1 MKSMS
6 MRLSFN
12 KKGITVIELL
22 VGLVICAIVIAA
34 IYRVFTAQSNA
45 YVVQDQVVEIQQNI
59 RSAMEIIVRD
69 LRMAGFDYDNS
80 TSLVRIEDF
89 KPLPPYIVAGNT
101 ITVWY
106 ENYQTGPPLISE
118 IHAVTYTLNGSN
130 LERQL
135 IVNGVNQ
142 STEVLLENVNAFV
155 LDCGIDGRIGD
166 VAPPSQDGVID
177 QWVNNCNPM
186 DNSIDKVIAV
196 RISLTT
202 RPEQVNPQ
210 DDRFRTVSPRTLT
223 SIVALRNLSIQKF

>member
-1 MKSMS
+1 
-6 MRLSFN
+6 MRICSSLN
-12 KKGITVIELL
+12 KRGITIIELL
-22 VGLVICAIVIAA
+22 VGLVICSIAIAA

-45 YVVQDQVVEIQQNI
+45 YVVQDQVVEVQQNI
-59 RSAMEIIVRD
+59 RSAMEIMVRD

-89 KPLPPYIVAGNT
+89 KPLPPYIIAGNT

-106 ENYQTGPPLISE
+106 ENYQTGPPLISQ
-118 IHAVTYTLNGSN
+118 IHGVTYALNGTN

-166 VAPPSQDGVID
+166 VAPPNQDGVID
-177 QWVNNCNPM
+177 NWVNCGAV
-186 DNSIDKVIAV
+186 DNNRDKVIAV
-196 RISLTT
+196 RVSLTT

>member
-1 MKSMS
+1 MS

-22 VGLVICAIVIAA
+22 VGLVICAIGIAA

-59 RSAMEIIVRD
+59 RSAMEIMLRD

-89 KPLPPYIVAGNT
+89 KPLPPYIVAGNS

-106 ENYQTGPPLISE
+106 EYYKIGDPLQ

-135 IVNGVNQ
+135 TINGVNEP
-142 STEVLLENVNAFV
+142 TEVLLENVNALV

-166 VAPPSQDGVID
+166 VAPPNQDGVID
-177 QWVNNCNPM
+177 NWVNCGAV
-186 DNSIDKVIAV
+186 DNNRDKVIAV
-196 RISLTT
+196 RVSLTT

-210 DDRFRTVSPRTLT
+210 DDRFRMVSPRTLT

>member
-1 MKSMS
+1 
-6 MRLSFN
+6 MRICLSLN
-12 KKGITVIELL
+12 KRGITIIELL
-22 VGLVICAIVIAA
+22 VGLVICSIAIAA

-80 TSLVRIEDF
+80 TSSKRIEDY

-106 ENYQTGPPLISE
+106 ENYQTGPPLISQ
-118 IHAVTYTLNGSN
+118 IHGVTYALNGTN

-142 STEVLLENVNAFV
+142 STEVLLENVNTFV

-166 VAPPSQDGVID
+166 VAPPNQDGVID
-177 QWVNNCNPM
+177 NWANCGAVDNNR
-186 DNSIDKVIAV
+186 DKVIAV
-196 RISLTT
+196 RVSLTT

-223 SIVALRNLSIQKF
+223 SIVALRNLSIQQY

>member
-1 MKSMS
+1 MS
-6 MRLSFN
+6 LRQSFDRR
-12 KKGITVIELL
+12 GITLIELL

-59 RSAMEIIVRD
+59 RSAMEIMVRD
-69 LRMAGFDYDNS
+69 LRMAGFDYDNLN
-80 TSLVRIEDF
+80 SLVRIEDF
-89 KPLPPYIVAGNT
+89 KPLPPYIVAGNS

-106 ENYQTGPPLISE
+106 ENYRQGPPLTSE
-118 IHAVTYTLNGSN
+118 IHAVTYALNGTN

-135 IVNGVNQ
+135 TVDGANQ
-142 STEVLLENVNAFV
+142 PAEVLLENVNAFA

-166 VAPPSQDGVID
+166 FQTQDGVINN
-177 QWVNNCNPM
+177 WVNCGAV
-186 DNSIDKVIAV
+186 DNNRDKVIAV
-196 RISLTT
+196 RVSLTT

>member
-1 MKSMS
+1 MNINA
-6 MRLSFN
+6 SFN
-12 KKGITVIELL
+12 KRGITIIELL

-45 YVVQDQVVEIQQNI
+45 YVVQDQVVEVQQNI
-59 RSAMEIIVRD
+59 RSAMEIMVRD

-106 ENYQTGPPLISE
+106 ENYQTGPPVISQ
-118 IHAVTYTLNGSN
+118 IHAVTYTLNGTN

-135 IVNGVNQ
+135 TVDGVVQ
-142 STEVLLENVNAFV
+142 PQQPEVLLENVNAFV

-177 QWVNNCNPM
+177 NWVNCGAV
-186 DNSIDKVIAV
+186 DNNRDKVIAV
-196 RISLTT
+196 RVSLTT
-202 RPEQVNPQ
+202 GPEQVNPQ
-210 DDRFRTVSPRTLT
+210 DDRFRMVSPRTLT

>member
-1 MKSMS
+1 MS
-6 MRLSFN
+6 LRQSIN
-12 KKGITVIELL
+12 KRGITLIELL

-59 RSAMEIIVRD
+59 RSVMEIMVRD
-69 LRMAGFDYDNS
+69 IRMAGFDYDNS

-106 ENYQTGPPLISE
+106 ENYQTGPPLISQ
-118 IHAVTYTLNGSN
+118 IHAVTYTLNGTN

-135 IVNGVNQ
+135 IVNGANQ
-142 STEVLLENVNAFV
+142 STEVLLENVNAFE
-155 LDCGIDGRIGD
+155 LTCGIDGRIGYFD
-166 VAPPSQDGVID
+166 YPSQDGFID
-177 QWVNNCNPM
+177 NWINCGAVNNNR
-186 DNSIDKVIAV
+186 DKVVAV
-196 RISLTT
+196 RVSLTT

-210 DDRFRTVSPRTLT
+210 DDRFRMVSPRTLT
-223 SIVALRNLSIQKF
+223 SIVALRNLAIQKF

>member
-1 MKSMS
+1 
-6 MRLSFN
+6 MRTCLSLN
-12 KKGITVIELL
+12 KRGITIIELL
-22 VGLVICAIVIAA
+22 VGLVICSIAIAA

-106 ENYQTGPPLISE
+106 ENYQTGPPLISQ
-118 IHAVTYTLNGSN
+118 IHGVTYALNGTN

-142 STEVLLENVNAFV
+142 STEVLLGNVNTFV

-166 VAPPSQDGVID
+166 VAPPNQDGVID
-177 QWVNNCNPM
+177 NWANCGAVDNNR
-186 DNSIDKVIAV
+186 DKVIAV
-196 RISLTT
+196 RVSLTT

-223 SIVALRNLSIQKF
+223 SIVALRNLSIQQY

>member
-1 MKSMS
+1 MS
-6 MRLSFN
+6 LRQSIN
-12 KKGITVIELL
+12 KRGITLIELL

-59 RSAMEIIVRD
+59 RSVMEIMVRD
-69 LRMAGFDYDNS
+69 IRMAGFDYDNS
-80 TSLVRIEDF
+80 TSAVTVPNI
-89 KPLPPYIVAGNT
+89 PYNVAGNT

-155 LDCGIDGRIGD
+155 LDCGTDGIISD
-166 VAPPSQDGVID
+166 ITPPNQDGVID
-177 QWVNNCNPM
+177 QWVNCGAV
-186 DNSIDKVIAV
+186 DNNRDKVIAV
-196 RISLTT
+196 RVSLTK

-210 DDRFRTVSPRTLT
+210 DDRFKMVSPRTLT

>member
-1 MKSMS
+1 MS
-6 MRLSFN
+6 LRQSIN
-12 KKGITVIELL
+12 KRGVTLIELL

-59 RSAMEIIVRD
+59 RSAMEMMVRD

-89 KPLPPYIVAGNT
+89 KPIPPYIVAGNT

-130 LERQL
+130 LARQL

-142 STEVLLENVNAFV
+142 STEILLANVNAFV
-155 LDCGIDGRIGD
+155 LDCGIDGIMSD
-166 VAPPSQDGVID
+166 LTPPNQDGVID
-177 QWVNNCNPM
+177 QWVNCGAVVNNR
-186 DNSIDKVIAV
+186 DKVIAV
-196 RISLTT
+196 RVSLTT
-202 RPEQVNPQ
+202 KPEEVNPQ
-210 DDRFRTVSPRTLT
+210 DTRFRMVTPRTLT

>member
-1 MKSMS
+1 
-6 MRLSFN
+6 MRICSSLN
-12 KKGITVIELL
+12 KRGITIIELL
-22 VGLVICAIVIAA
+22 VGLVICSIAIAA
-34 IYRVFTAQSNA
+34 IYSVFTAQSNA
-45 YVVQDQVVEIQQNI
+45 YVVQDQVVEVQQNI
-59 RSAMEIIVRD
+59 RSAMEIMVRD

-106 ENYQTGPPLISE
+106 ENYQTGPPLISQ
-118 IHAVTYTLNGSN
+118 IHGVTYALNGTN

-135 IVNGVNQ
+135 IVNAMNQ
-142 STEVLLENVNAFV
+142 STEVLLGNVNTFV

-166 VAPPSQDGVID
+166 VAPPNQDGVID
-177 QWVNNCNPM
+177 NWANCGAVDNNR
-186 DNSIDKVIAV
+186 DKVIAV
-196 RISLTT
+196 RVSLTT

-223 SIVALRNLSIQKF
+223 SIVALRNLSIQQY

>member
-1 MKSMS
+1 MS
-6 MRLSFN
+6 LRQSIN
-12 KKGITVIELL
+12 KRGITLIELL

-59 RSAMEIIVRD
+59 RSVMEIMVRD
-69 LRMAGFDYDNS
+69 IRMAGFDYDNS
-80 TSLVRIEDF
+80 TSAVTVPNI
-89 KPLPPYIVAGNT
+89 PYNVAGNT

-142 STEVLLENVNAFV
+142 STEVLLENVNTFV
-155 LDCGIDGRIGD
+155 LDCGIDGIISD
-166 VAPPSQDGVID
+166 ITPPNQDGIID
-177 QWVNNCNPM
+177 QWVNCGAV
-186 DNSIDKVIAV
+186 DNNRDKVIAV
-196 RISLTT
+196 RVSLTT

-210 DDRFRTVSPRTLT
+210 DDRFKMVSPRTLT

>member
-1 MKSMS
+1 
-6 MRLSFN
+6 MRTCLSLN
-12 KKGITVIELL
+12 KRGITIIELL
-22 VGLVICAIVIAA
+22 VGLVICSIAIAA

-80 TSLVRIEDF
+80 TSSKRIEDY

-106 ENYQTGPPLISE
+106 ENYQTGPPLISQ
-118 IHAVTYTLNGSN
+118 IHGVTYALNGTN

-142 STEVLLENVNAFV
+142 STEVLLGNVNTFV

-166 VAPPSQDGVID
+166 VAPPNQDGVID
-177 QWVNNCNPM
+177 NWANCGAVDNNR
-186 DNSIDKVIAV
+186 DKVIAV
-196 RISLTT
+196 RVSLTT

-223 SIVALRNLSIQKF
+223 SIVALRNLSIQQY